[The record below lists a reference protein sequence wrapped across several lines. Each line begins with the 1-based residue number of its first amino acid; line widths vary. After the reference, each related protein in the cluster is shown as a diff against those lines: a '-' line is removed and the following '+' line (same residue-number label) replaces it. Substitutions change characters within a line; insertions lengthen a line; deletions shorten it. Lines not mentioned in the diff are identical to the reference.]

1 MSATGY
7 PIYDADNHLYE
18 KEDCFTRHLDKAIAR
33 EAITWVEVKGQKR
46 LAVCGTITDYI
57 PNPTFEVVAVPGSL
71 VSWHRGINPEGKTIR
86 EIFLDGGLEPCR
98 PEFKDRDRRLE
109 IMDEQ
114 GLHATLIHGTLVNA
128 IEQRTKHRADL
139 LHPTLHAYNQWMEED
154 WGFHHQ
160 ERIFSV
166 PMISLV
172 DVDEGCRELEWCLE
186 RGARA
191 VAIRPA
197 PVFGYP
203 SPRSPG
209 KPEFDPFWARVA
221 EAGIFVVLHV
231 TDSGYSNYCA
241 EWDAGPETQPF
252 IPSPFRSMVMRDRP
266 IYDAV
271 ANLISDGVFHRHPR
285 VRVVSI
291 ENGSEW
297 VEPLL
302 AKMEKTYK
310 QLPMLFHEAPIE
322 TFRRHVWV
330 VPEYGEKMRWLAD
343 TIGIDHLLFGSDF
356 PHAEGYAVPLDWVEE
371 LEGFD
376 ADETRKVMSSNL
388 QALLAPPKG
397 STLEDGG
404 GAA

>member
-1 MSATGY
+1 MSSTGY

-18 KEDCFTRHLDKAIAR
+18 KEDCFTRHLDKATAR
-33 EAITWVEVKGQKR
+33 EAITWVEVKGRKK

-71 VSWHRGINPEGKTIR
+71 VPWHRGINPEGKTIR

-98 PEFKDRDRRLE
+98 PEFKERDRRLE
-109 IMDEQ
+109 VMDEQ

-160 ERIFSV
+160 ERIFAV

-172 DVDEGCRELEWCLE
+172 DIDRGCEELEWCLE

-191 VAIRPA
+191 VALRPA
-197 PVFGYP
+197 PVFGHP

-231 TDSGYSNYCA
+231 TDSGYSEYCA

-266 IYDAV
+266 IYDAL
-271 ANLISDGVFHRHPR
+271 ANLIADGVFHRHPR
-285 VRVVSI
+285 VRVASI

-297 VEPLL
+297 LEPLL
-302 AKMEKTYK
+302 GKLEKTYK
-310 QLPMLFHEAPIE
+310 QLPMLFHEPPLE

-330 VPEYGEKMRWLAD
+330 VPEYGEDMRWIAD
-343 TIGIDHLLFGSDF
+343 TIGVGHVLFGSDF
-356 PHAEGYAVPLDWVEE
+356 PHAEGYAVPLNWVEE

-376 ADETRKVMSSNL
+376 ADETRKIMSSNL
-388 QALLAPPKG
+388 QALLVPPKG

-404 GAA
+404 SAA